1 MVPRSESAS
10 VQLAEAGTLFADGWW
25 INPTGVEPGQTPGKV
40 LGRTA
45 RAARP
50 MKAVTIEVPATTS
63 NLGPGYDCL
72 GVALS
77 IYNRVT
83 VAKEAGEAPFDMAA
97 EAAAA
102 FFSKARRPAFS
113 FTCRIE
119 GEVPISRGLGS
130 SVTLRLGVL
139 TGLNVLAGKPLS
151 RTELFEVGASLEGH
165 PDNAAPAQFGGFT
178 VAGGEDRDAPPLRFA
193 VSPAL
198 KFVLLVP
205 NFEVRTAD
213 SRRILPE
220 DVNRKSAVASS
231 ARACRITAA
240 FAGGRYEA
248 LRDAFEDSA
257 FHQPHRLPL
266 VPFLPKVVA
275 AGRAAGALGGFLS
288 GSGSTVACLT
298 LAEPEAVAGAM
309 LAASGLEGARTLV
322 TQADNRGA
330 RLWRE
335 PGGAGVSTQVAGRN
349 LEASGRV

>member
-1 MVPRSESAS
+1 MCALL
-10 VQLAEAGTLFADGWW
+10 LALFM
-25 INPTGVEPGQTPGKV
+25 
-40 LGRTA
+40 R
-45 RAARP
+45 
-50 MKAVTIEVPATTS
+50 AVTVEVPATTS

-83 VAKEAGEAPFDMAA
+83 VARKPGDAPSEMVQ
-97 EAAAA
+97 EAADA
-102 FFSKARRPAFS
+102 FFAKASQEAFP
-113 FTCRIE
+113 FTCSIE
-119 GEVPISRGLGS
+119 GEVPMSRGLGS

-139 TGLNVLAGKPLS
+139 TGLNVLAGRPLS
-151 RTELFEVGASLEGH
+151 RTEIFEIGANLEGH

-178 VAGGEDRDAPPLRFA
+178 VASGEAAPLRFV

-198 KFVLLVP
+198 SFVLLIP

-220 DVNRKSAVASS
+220 DVNRKAAVASS

-240 FAGGRYEA
+240 FAGQRYEA

-266 VPFLPKVVA
+266 VPFLPKVLA

-298 LAEPEAVAGAM
+298 LEDAESVAAAM
-309 LAASGLEGARTLV
+309 LEASGLEGARTLV
-322 TQADNRGA
+322 TRADNRG
-330 RLWRE
+330 
-335 PGGAGVSTQVAGRN
+335 V
-349 LEASGRV
+349 RVIVR

>member
-1 MVPRSESAS
+1 
-10 VQLAEAGTLFADGWW
+10 
-25 INPTGVEPGQTPGKV
+25 
-40 LGRTA
+40 
-45 RAARP
+45 

-77 IYNRVT
+77 IYNRIT
-83 VAKEAGEAPFDMAA
+83 VAKEVGEAPFDMAA
-97 EAAAA
+97 EAAEA
-102 FFSKARRPAFS
+102 FFGKARQSAFPFS
-113 FTCRIE
+113 CRIE
-119 GEVPISRGLGS
+119 GEVPMSRGLGS

-139 TGLNVLAGKPLS
+139 TGLNVLAGEPLS
-151 RTELFEVGASLEGH
+151 RTDLFEIGASLEGH

-178 VAGGEDRDAPPLRFA
+178 VAGGEDRDAAPLRFD
-193 VSPAL
+193 VSPDL

-205 NFEVRTAD
+205 DFEVRTAD

-240 FAGGRYEA
+240 FAGQRYEA

-298 LAEPEAVAGAM
+298 LEAPAAVAEAM
-309 LAASGLEGARTLV
+309 LEASGLAGARTLI
-322 TQADNRGA
+322 TQADNQGT
-330 RLWRE
+330 RLWRQAE
-335 PGGAGVSTQVAGRN
+335 AATHQPKASEQD